1 MTPNTL
7 FFIIL
12 AIFIAD
18 FVFGRCLS
26 WLNIV
31 ASKSKLPVQLEDIY
45 DNDQY
50 QRQQQ
55 YFRTNSKFGM
65 ITSLFSFVIMLIMLI
80 LYGFAFVNEIVVG
93 WQLSSVW
100 SSIVF
105 FGILYIANDII
116 GLPFDIYD
124 TFVIEQRFGFNR
136 TTIKTFIFDKIKT
149 LLLTAI
155 IGIGLLYFI
164 ISIYNATP
172 DYFWLL
178 AWLAVTLFGLFMS
191 LFYSD
196 LIVPLFNKQTPLP
209 EGELRNKIEA
219 FATKAQFNLKNIYT
233 IDGSKRSTKA
243 NAYFTG
249 MFGKKRI
256 VLYDTLIQMLTP
268 EEVVA
273 VLAHEI
279 GHYRLRHTAKSLAI
293 SLPSSLLLFWLLGMV
308 LQSNVFAQALG
319 VDTATFHINIIAF
332 GILYTPF
339 SMLLGI
345 AQNIVSRKF
354 EYQADNFAKSYG
366 LQNELISSLKKLSA
380 DSLSNLTPHRL
391 VVFTNYSHP
400 TLYQRILNLNRD

>member
-12 AIFIAD
+12 SVFIAD
-18 FVFGRCLS
+18 FIFGRYLS
-26 WLNIV
+26 WLNIM
-31 ASKSKLPVQLEDIY
+31 ASKNKLPIELEDIY
-45 DNDQY
+45 DNEQY

-65 ITSLFSFVIMLIMLI
+65 ISSLFSSAIMIIFLI
-80 LYGFAFVNEIVVG
+80 LQGFAIVNEIVVG
-93 WQLSSVW
+93 WQLSSIW

-105 FGILYIANDII
+105 FSILYIANDII

-136 TTIKTFIFDKIKT
+136 TTIKTFVFDKVKA
-149 LLLTAI
+149 LLLTTI
-155 IGIGLLYFI
+155 IGIVLLYSI

-178 AWLAVTLFGLFMS
+178 AWSAVTLFGLFMS

-219 FATKAQFNLKNIYT
+219 FASKAQFNLKNIYT

-256 VLYDTLIQMLTP
+256 VLYDTLIQTLTP
-268 EEVVA
+268 EEIVA

-279 GHYRLRHTAKSLAI
+279 GHYRHRHTVKSLAI
-293 SLPSSLLLFWLLGMV
+293 SLPFSLLLFWLLGMV
-308 LQSNVFAQALG
+308 LQSNMFAQALG
-319 VDTATFHINIIAF
+319 VATATFHINIITF
-332 GILYTPF
+332 GILYTPL
-339 SMLLGI
+339 SMLLGVV
-345 AQNIVSRKF
+345 QNVVSRRF

-366 LQNELISSLKKLSA
+366 LRNELISSLKKLSA

-391 VVFTNYSHP
+391 VVFINYSHP
-400 TLYQRILNLNRD
+400 TLCQRILKLNRD

>member
-12 AIFIAD
+12 AVFIAD
-18 FVFGRCLS
+18 FIFGRYLS
-26 WLNIV
+26 WLNIM
-31 ASKSKLPVQLEDIY
+31 ASKNKLPIELEDIY
-45 DNDQY
+45 DNEQY

-65 ITSLFSFVIMLIMLI
+65 ISSLFSFSIMLIFLI
-80 LYGFAFVNEIVVG
+80 LQGFAIVNEIVVG
-93 WQLSSVW
+93 WQLSPVW

-136 TTIKTFIFDKIKT
+136 TTIKTFVFDKVKA
-149 LLLTAI
+149 LLLTTI
-155 IGIGLLYFI
+155 IGIVLLYSI

-178 AWLAVTLFGLFMS
+178 SWLAVTLFGLFMS

-219 FATKAQFNLKNIYT
+219 FTSKAQFNLKNIYT

-256 VLYDTLIQMLTP
+256 VLYDTLIQTLTP
-268 EEVVA
+268 EEIVA

-279 GHYRLRHTAKSLAI
+279 GHYRHRHTVKSLAI
-293 SLPSSLLLFWLLGMV
+293 SLPFSLLLFWLLGMV
-308 LQSNVFAQALG
+308 LQSNMFAQALG
-319 VDTATFHINIIAF
+319 VATATFHINIITF
-332 GILYTPF
+332 GILYTPL
-339 SMLLGI
+339 SMLLGVV
-345 AQNIVSRKF
+345 QNVVSRRF

-366 LQNELISSLKKLSA
+366 LRNELISSLKKLSA

-391 VVFTNYSHP
+391 VVFINYSHP
-400 TLYQRILNLNRD
+400 TLYQRILKLNRD

>member
-80 LYGFAFVNEIVVG
+80 LYGFAFINEIVVG

-164 ISIYNATP
+164 ISIYNTTP

-345 AQNIVSRKF
+345 VQNIVSRIF

>member
-345 AQNIVSRKF
+345 MQNIVSRIF

>member
-55 YFRTNSKFGM
+55 YFRTNSKFSM
-65 ITSLFSFVIMLIMLI
+65 ITSLFSFVIMLIMLM

-149 LLLTAI
+149 LLLSAI

-219 FATKAQFNLKNIYT
+219 FATKARFNLKNIYT

-345 AQNIVSRKF
+345 VQNIVSRRF

-380 DSLSNLTPHRL
+380 DSLSNLTPHHL

-400 TLYQRILNLNRD
+400 TLYQRILNLNRN

>member
-12 AIFIAD
+12 AVFIAD
-18 FVFGRCLS
+18 FIFGRYLS
-26 WLNIV
+26 WLNIM
-31 ASKSKLPVQLEDIY
+31 ASKNKLPIELEDIY
-45 DNDQY
+45 DNEQY

-65 ITSLFSFVIMLIMLI
+65 ISSLFSFSIMLIFLI
-80 LYGFAFVNEIVVG
+80 LQGFAIVNEIVVG
-93 WQLSSVW
+93 WQLSLVW

-136 TTIKTFIFDKIKT
+136 TTIKTFVFDKVKA
-149 LLLTAI
+149 LLLTTI
-155 IGIGLLYFI
+155 IGIVLLYSI

-178 AWLAVTLFGLFMS
+178 SWLAVTLFGLFMS

-219 FATKAQFNLKNIYT
+219 FASKAQFNLKNIYT

-256 VLYDTLIQMLTP
+256 VLYDTLIQTLTP
-268 EEVVA
+268 EEIVA

-279 GHYRLRHTAKSLAI
+279 GHYRHRHTVKSLAI
-293 SLPSSLLLFWLLGMV
+293 SLPFSLLLFWLLGMV
-308 LQSNVFAQALG
+308 LQSNMFAQALG
-319 VDTATFHINIIAF
+319 VATATFHINIITF
-332 GILYTPF
+332 GILYTPL
-339 SMLLGI
+339 SMLLGVV
-345 AQNIVSRKF
+345 QNVVSRRF

-366 LQNELISSLKKLSA
+366 LRNELISSLKKLSA

-391 VVFTNYSHP
+391 VVFINYSHP
-400 TLYQRILNLNRD
+400 TLCQRILKLNRD

>member
-1 MTPNTL
+1 M
-7 FFIIL
+7 
-12 AIFIAD
+12 
-18 FVFGRCLS
+18 
-26 WLNIV
+26 
-31 ASKSKLPVQLEDIY
+31 ASKNKLPIELEDIY
-45 DNDQY
+45 DNEQY

-65 ITSLFSFVIMLIMLI
+65 ISSLFSFSIMLIFLI
-80 LYGFAFVNEIVVG
+80 LQGFAIVNEIVVG
-93 WQLSSVW
+93 WQLSPVW

-116 GLPFDIYD
+116 GLPFNIYD

-136 TTIKTFIFDKIKT
+136 TTIKTFVFDKVKA
-149 LLLTAI
+149 LLLTTI
-155 IGIGLLYFI
+155 IGIVLLYSI

-178 AWLAVTLFGLFMS
+178 SWLAVTLFGLFMS

-219 FATKAQFNLKNIYT
+219 FASKAQFNLKNIYT

-256 VLYDTLIQMLTP
+256 VLYDTLIQTLTL
-268 EEVVA
+268 EEIVA

-279 GHYRLRHTAKSLAI
+279 GHYRHRHTVKSLAI
-293 SLPSSLLLFWLLGMV
+293 SLPFSLLLFWLLGMV
-308 LQSNVFAQALG
+308 LQSNMFAQALG
-319 VDTATFHINIIAF
+319 VATATFHINIITF
-332 GILYTPF
+332 GILYTPL
-339 SMLLGI
+339 SMLLGVV
-345 AQNIVSRKF
+345 QNVVSRRF

-366 LQNELISSLKKLSA
+366 LRNELISSLKKLSA

-391 VVFTNYSHP
+391 VVFINYSHP
-400 TLYQRILNLNRD
+400 TLYQRILKLNRD

>member
-164 ISIYNATP
+164 ISIYNTTP

-345 AQNIVSRKF
+345 VQNIVSRIF

>member
-345 AQNIVSRKF
+345 VQNIVSRIF

>member
-1 MTPNTL
+1 M
-7 FFIIL
+7 
-12 AIFIAD
+12 
-18 FVFGRCLS
+18 
-26 WLNIV
+26 
-31 ASKSKLPVQLEDIY
+31 ASKNKLPIELEDIY
-45 DNDQY
+45 DNEQY

-65 ITSLFSFVIMLIMLI
+65 ISSLFSSAIMIIFLI
-80 LYGFAFVNEIVVG
+80 LQGFAIVNEIVVG
-93 WQLSSVW
+93 WQLSSIW

-105 FGILYIANDII
+105 FSILYIANDII

-136 TTIKTFIFDKIKT
+136 TTIKTFVFDKVKA
-149 LLLTAI
+149 LLLTTI
-155 IGIGLLYFI
+155 IGIVLLYSI

-178 AWLAVTLFGLFMS
+178 AWSAVTLFGLFMS

-219 FATKAQFNLKNIYT
+219 FASKAQFNLKNIYT

-256 VLYDTLIQMLTP
+256 VLYDTLIQTLTP
-268 EEVVA
+268 EEIVA

-279 GHYRLRHTAKSLAI
+279 GHYRHRHTVKSLAI
-293 SLPSSLLLFWLLGMV
+293 SLPFSLLLFWLLGMV
-308 LQSNVFAQALG
+308 LQSNMFAQALG
-319 VDTATFHINIIAF
+319 VATATFHINIITF
-332 GILYTPF
+332 GILYTPL
-339 SMLLGI
+339 SMLLGVV
-345 AQNIVSRKF
+345 QNVVSRRF

-366 LQNELISSLKKLSA
+366 LRNELISSLKKLSA

-391 VVFTNYSHP
+391 VVFINYSHP
-400 TLYQRILNLNRD
+400 TLCQRILKLNRD

>member
-12 AIFIAD
+12 AVFIAD
-18 FVFGRCLS
+18 FIFGRYLS
-26 WLNIV
+26 WLNIM
-31 ASKSKLPVQLEDIY
+31 ASKNKLPIELEDIY
-45 DNDQY
+45 DNEQY

-65 ITSLFSFVIMLIMLI
+65 ISSLFSFSIMLIFLI
-80 LYGFAFVNEIVVG
+80 LQGFAIVNEIVVG
-93 WQLSSVW
+93 WQLSPVW

-136 TTIKTFIFDKIKT
+136 TTIKTFVFDKVKA
-149 LLLTAI
+149 LLLTTI
-155 IGIGLLYFI
+155 IGIVLLYSI

-178 AWLAVTLFGLFMS
+178 SWLAVTLFGLFMS

-219 FATKAQFNLKNIYT
+219 FASKAQFNLKNIYT

-256 VLYDTLIQMLTP
+256 VLYDTLIQTLTP
-268 EEVVA
+268 EEIVA

-279 GHYRLRHTAKSLAI
+279 GHYRHRHTVKSLAI
-293 SLPSSLLLFWLLGMV
+293 SLPFSLLLFWLLGMV
-308 LQSNVFAQALG
+308 LQSNMFAQALG
-319 VDTATFHINIIAF
+319 VATATFHINIITF
-332 GILYTPF
+332 GILYTPL
-339 SMLLGI
+339 SMLLGVV
-345 AQNIVSRKF
+345 QNVVSRRF

-366 LQNELISSLKKLSA
+366 LRNELISSLKKLSA

-391 VVFTNYSHP
+391 VVFINYSHP
-400 TLYQRILNLNRD
+400 TLYQRILKLNRD

>member
-12 AIFIAD
+12 AVFIAD
-18 FVFGRCLS
+18 FIFGRYLS
-26 WLNIV
+26 WLNIM
-31 ASKSKLPVQLEDIY
+31 ASKNKLPIELEDIY
-45 DNDQY
+45 DNEQY

-65 ITSLFSFVIMLIMLI
+65 ISSLFSFSIMLIFLI
-80 LYGFAFVNEIVVG
+80 LQGFAIVNEIVVG
-93 WQLSSVW
+93 WQLSPVW

-136 TTIKTFIFDKIKT
+136 TTIKTFVFDKVKA
-149 LLLTAI
+149 LLLTTI
-155 IGIGLLYFI
+155 IGIVLLYSI

-178 AWLAVTLFGLFMS
+178 SWLAVTLFGLFMS

-219 FATKAQFNLKNIYT
+219 FASKAQFNLKNIYT

-256 VLYDTLIQMLTP
+256 VLYDTLIQTLTL
-268 EEVVA
+268 EEIVA

-279 GHYRLRHTAKSLAI
+279 GHYRHRHTVKSLAI
-293 SLPSSLLLFWLLGMV
+293 SLPFSLLLFWLLGMV
-308 LQSNVFAQALG
+308 LQSNMFAQALG
-319 VDTATFHINIIAF
+319 VATATFHINIITF
-332 GILYTPF
+332 GILYTPL
-339 SMLLGI
+339 SMLLGVV
-345 AQNIVSRKF
+345 QNVVSRRF

-366 LQNELISSLKKLSA
+366 LRNELISSLKKLSA

-391 VVFTNYSHP
+391 VVFINYSHP
-400 TLYQRILNLNRD
+400 TLYQRILKLNRD

>member
-1 MTPNTL
+1 M
-7 FFIIL
+7 
-12 AIFIAD
+12 
-18 FVFGRCLS
+18 
-26 WLNIV
+26 
-31 ASKSKLPVQLEDIY
+31 ASKNKLPIELEDIY
-45 DNDQY
+45 DNEQY

-65 ITSLFSFVIMLIMLI
+65 ISSLFSFSIMLIFLI
-80 LYGFAFVNEIVVG
+80 LQGFAIVNEIVVG
-93 WQLSSVW
+93 WQLSLVW

-136 TTIKTFIFDKIKT
+136 TTIKTFVFDKVKA
-149 LLLTAI
+149 LLLTTI
-155 IGIGLLYFI
+155 IGIVLLYSI

-178 AWLAVTLFGLFMS
+178 SWLAVTLFGLFMS

-219 FATKAQFNLKNIYT
+219 FASKAQFNLKNIYT

-256 VLYDTLIQMLTP
+256 VLYDTLIQTLTP
-268 EEVVA
+268 EEIVA

-279 GHYRLRHTAKSLAI
+279 GHYRHRHTVKSLAI
-293 SLPSSLLLFWLLGMV
+293 SLPFSLLLFWLLGMV
-308 LQSNVFAQALG
+308 LQSNMFAQALG
-319 VDTATFHINIIAF
+319 VATATFHINIITF
-332 GILYTPF
+332 GILYTPL
-339 SMLLGI
+339 SMLLGVV
-345 AQNIVSRKF
+345 QNVVSRRF

-366 LQNELISSLKKLSA
+366 LRNELISSLKKLSA

-391 VVFTNYSHP
+391 VVFINYSHP
-400 TLYQRILNLNRD
+400 TLCQRILKLNRY

>member
-12 AIFIAD
+12 AVFIAD
-18 FVFGRCLS
+18 FIFGRYLS
-26 WLNIV
+26 WLNIM
-31 ASKSKLPVQLEDIY
+31 ASKNKLPIELEDIY
-45 DNDQY
+45 DNEQY

-65 ITSLFSFVIMLIMLI
+65 ISSLFSFSIMLIFLI
-80 LYGFAFVNEIVVG
+80 LQGFAIVNEIVVG
-93 WQLSSVW
+93 WQLSPVW

-136 TTIKTFIFDKIKT
+136 TTIKTFVFDKVKA
-149 LLLTAI
+149 LLLTTI
-155 IGIGLLYFI
+155 IGIVLLYSI

-178 AWLAVTLFGLFMS
+178 SWLAVTLFGLFMS

-219 FATKAQFNLKNIYT
+219 FASKAQFNLKNIYT

-256 VLYDTLIQMLTP
+256 VLYDTLIQTLTP
-268 EEVVA
+268 EEIVA

-279 GHYRLRHTAKSLAI
+279 GHYRHRHTVKSLAI
-293 SLPSSLLLFWLLGMV
+293 SLPFSLLLFWLLGMV
-308 LQSNVFAQALG
+308 LQSNMFAQALG
-319 VDTATFHINIIAF
+319 VATATFHINIITF
-332 GILYTPF
+332 GILYTPL
-339 SMLLGI
+339 SMLLGVV
-345 AQNIVSRKF
+345 QNVVSRRF

-366 LQNELISSLKKLSA
+366 LRNELISSLKKLSA

-391 VVFTNYSHP
+391 VVFINYSHP
-400 TLYQRILNLNRD
+400 TLCQRILKLNRY

>member
-1 MTPNTL
+1 M
-7 FFIIL
+7 
-12 AIFIAD
+12 
-18 FVFGRCLS
+18 
-26 WLNIV
+26 
-31 ASKSKLPVQLEDIY
+31 ASKNKLPIELENIY
-45 DNDQY
+45 NNEQY

-65 ITSLFSFVIMLIMLI
+65 ISSLFSFSIMLIFLI
-80 LYGFAFVNEIVVG
+80 LQGFAIVNEIVVG
-93 WQLSSVW
+93 WQLSLVW

-136 TTIKTFIFDKIKT
+136 TTIKTFVFDKVKA
-149 LLLTAI
+149 LLLTTI
-155 IGIGLLYFI
+155 IGIVLLYSI

-178 AWLAVTLFGLFMS
+178 SWLAVTLFGLFMS

-219 FATKAQFNLKNIYT
+219 FASKAQFNLKNIYT

-256 VLYDTLIQMLTP
+256 VLYDTLIQTLTP
-268 EEVVA
+268 EEIVA

-279 GHYRLRHTAKSLAI
+279 GHYRHRHTVKSLAI
-293 SLPSSLLLFWLLGMV
+293 SLPFSLLLFWLLGMV
-308 LQSNVFAQALG
+308 LQSNMFAQALG
-319 VDTATFHINIIAF
+319 VATATFHINIITF
-332 GILYTPF
+332 GILYTPL
-339 SMLLGI
+339 SMLLGVV
-345 AQNIVSRKF
+345 QNVVSRRF

-366 LQNELISSLKKLSA
+366 LRNELISSLKKLSA

-391 VVFTNYSHP
+391 VVFINYSHP
-400 TLYQRILNLNRD
+400 TLCQRILKLNRY

>member
-1 MTPNTL
+1 M
-7 FFIIL
+7 
-12 AIFIAD
+12 
-18 FVFGRCLS
+18 
-26 WLNIV
+26 
-31 ASKSKLPVQLEDIY
+31 ASKSKLPIELEDIY
-45 DNDQY
+45 DNEQY

-65 ITSLFSFVIMLIMLI
+65 ISSLFSFAIMIIFLI
-80 LYGFAFVNEIVVG
+80 LQGFAIVNEIVVG
-93 WQLSSVW
+93 WQLSSIW

-105 FGILYIANDII
+105 FSILYIANDII

-136 TTIKTFIFDKIKT
+136 TTLKTFVFDKVKA
-149 LLLTAI
+149 LLLTTI
-155 IGIGLLYFI
+155 IGIVLLYSI

-172 DYFWLL
+172 NYFWLL
-178 AWLAVTLFGLFMS
+178 AWSAVTLFGLFMS

-219 FATKAQFNLKNIYT
+219 FASKAQFNLKNIYT

-256 VLYDTLIQMLTP
+256 VLYDTLIQTLTP
-268 EEVVA
+268 EEIVA

-279 GHYRLRHTAKSLAI
+279 GHYRHRHTVKSLAI
-293 SLPSSLLLFWLLGMV
+293 SLPFSLLLFWLLGMV
-308 LQSNVFAQALG
+308 LQSNMFAQALG
-319 VDTATFHINIIAF
+319 VATATFHINIITF
-332 GILYTPF
+332 GILYTPL
-339 SMLLGI
+339 SMLLGVV
-345 AQNIVSRKF
+345 QNVVSRRF

-366 LQNELISSLKKLSA
+366 LRNELISSLKKLSA

-391 VVFTNYSHP
+391 VVFINYSHP
-400 TLYQRILNLNRD
+400 TLYQRILKLNRD

>member
-1 MTPNTL
+1 M
-7 FFIIL
+7 
-12 AIFIAD
+12 
-18 FVFGRCLS
+18 
-26 WLNIV
+26 
-31 ASKSKLPVQLEDIY
+31 ASKNKLPIELEDIY
-45 DNDQY
+45 DNEQY

-65 ITSLFSFVIMLIMLI
+65 ISSLFSFSIMLIFLI
-80 LYGFAFVNEIVVG
+80 LQGFAIVNEIVVG
-93 WQLSSVW
+93 WQLSPVW

-136 TTIKTFIFDKIKT
+136 TTIKTFVFDKVKA
-149 LLLTAI
+149 LLLTTI
-155 IGIGLLYFI
+155 IGIVLLYSI

-178 AWLAVTLFGLFMS
+178 SWLAVTLFGLFMS

-219 FATKAQFNLKNIYT
+219 FASKAQFNLKNIYT

-256 VLYDTLIQMLTP
+256 VLYDTLIQTLTP
-268 EEVVA
+268 EEIVA

-279 GHYRLRHTAKSLAI
+279 GHYRHRHTVKSLAI
-293 SLPSSLLLFWLLGMV
+293 SLPFSLLLFWLLGMV
-308 LQSNVFAQALG
+308 LQSNMFAQALG
-319 VDTATFHINIIAF
+319 VATATFHINIITF
-332 GILYTPF
+332 GILYTPL
-339 SMLLGI
+339 SMLLGVV
-345 AQNIVSRKF
+345 QNVVSRRF

-366 LQNELISSLKKLSA
+366 LRNELISSLKKLSA

-391 VVFTNYSHP
+391 VVFINYSHP
-400 TLYQRILNLNRD
+400 TLCQRILKLNRY

>member
-308 LQSNVFAQALG
+308 LQSNVFAQVLG

-345 AQNIVSRKF
+345 VQNIVSRRF

>member
-55 YFRTNSKFGM
+55 YFRTNSKFSM
-65 ITSLFSFVIMLIMLI
+65 ITSLFSFVIMLIMLM

-149 LLLTAI
+149 LLLSAI

-164 ISIYNATP
+164 ISIYNTTP

-345 AQNIVSRKF
+345 VQNIVSRRF

-380 DSLSNLTPHRL
+380 DSLSNLTPHHL

-400 TLYQRILNLNRD
+400 TLYQRILNLNRN